1 MLTGFVKSDS
11 KQEYILTS
19 CETEIENSK
28 VLEYGFEQIHVSED
42 GETITTRIDSISEQR
57 EKVIELLNRLAQNDV
72 DPNTLQDIVED
83 YLGEIYGISI

>member
-28 VLEYGFEQIHVSED
+28 VLEYGFEQIYVSED